1 MFFIKKGLVVMGM
14 LMATSGM
21 MAKSELPVDATI
33 RKGVLKNGMTYYIR
47 HNAQTP
53 GVAEFY
59 IAQRVG
65 SILEEPQQR
74 GLAHFLEH
82 MAFNGTKH
90 FPGTDKKPG
99 IVKWCESV
107 GIKFGANLNAYTSVD
122 ETVYNISS
130 VPTKRNGVV
139 DSCLLILHD
148 WSHYLLLTDE
158 EIDKERGVIHEEWRT
173 RTASMA
179 TMRFMEHVQ
188 PHIYAGSKYADCM
201 PIGSMDVVDNFK
213 YDALRSYYQKWY
225 RPDLQAIIVV
235 GDIDVDKMEKKIK
248 KKFSSIPMP
257 KNAAERTYYTVP
269 MNDKMI
275 VYTEQDKEQPTVNFT
290 FYQKH
295 ATTPRSERNSE
306 EYYAG
311 DYMAKIIRMMLNDRY
326 KKIVQQPNP
335 PFLSASGRDGNF
347 FLCNTMDAFTGGGM
361 LKPDSILEG
370 ISAIVAEQQRV
381 RQHGFT
387 ASELKR
393 AKAEMLRYAQDA
405 YNSREERR
413 NKEFVALCLR
423 NFTDN
428 EPMLSPEQEL
438 ELVKKLDATITL
450 ADINNEARNLISNKN
465 QVATIFASEKDG
477 FKLPSKE
484 AIEKTILDAQAK
496 NYAAY
501 TEEKLPET
509 LISKLPKKGNIVSEK
524 DSKFGYKELTLSNG
538 MKVYVKSTKYEPD
551 AISMRMF
558 SEGGTSIYPDSD
570 MVNLSY
576 LISGVTAGGVG
587 KFNNIQLDQMLAGKT
602 ASARP
607 YIEGLEEGI
616 NGTSNKASLKTMLEL
631 TYLYFTSPRR
641 DDAAFKSLMNRQYTF
656 LANRDASPN
665 VAYKDS
671 ITAILYGNNPRL
683 APVKQASLKHVNYD
697 RIMQIYKERFADA
710 SDFRVVFTGDIDLD
724 QLRPLLCQY
733 LASLPSAGKKEQYVD
748 RHEYML
754 RANEKH
760 IFKKEQK
767 TPSSL
772 SNIFISVP
780 MEYTAENDLKLS
792 VLSQLLRID
801 YTEKVREE
809 KGGTYGVSVSGS
821 MSKDPREEAIMRINF
836 RTDPAKYDELIPII
850 YQCLDD
856 MAKNGPTQENLNKIK
871 EYERKTYGQMKVINN
886 YYDYLIYNYLTDGID
901 FDTDYVKK
909 VDSLTIES
917 IRDFAKRIFSPGNH
931 VEITMQPE
939 K

>member
-1 MFFIKKGLVVMGM
+1 
-14 LMATSGM
+14 
-21 MAKSELPVDATI
+21 
-33 RKGVLKNGMTYYIR
+33 
-47 HNAQTP
+47 
-53 GVAEFY
+53 
-59 IAQRVG
+59 
-65 SILEEPQQR
+65 
-74 GLAHFLEH
+74 
-82 MAFNGTKH
+82 
-90 FPGTDKKPG
+90 
-99 IVKWCESV
+99 
-107 GIKFGANLNAYTSVD
+107 
-122 ETVYNISS
+122 
-130 VPTKRNGVV
+130 
-139 DSCLLILHD
+139 
-148 WSHYLLLTDE
+148 
-158 EIDKERGVIHEEWRT
+158 
-173 RTASMA
+173 
-179 TMRFMEHVQ
+179 
-188 PHIYAGSKYADCM
+188 
-201 PIGSMDVVDNFK
+201 
-213 YDALRSYYQKWY
+213 
-225 RPDLQAIIVV
+225 
-235 GDIDVDKMEKKIK
+235 
-248 KKFSSIPMP
+248 
-257 KNAAERTYYTVP
+257 
-269 MNDKMI
+269 
-275 VYTEQDKEQPTVNFT
+275 
-290 FYQKH
+290 
-295 ATTPRSERNSE
+295 
-306 EYYAG
+306 
-311 DYMAKIIRMMLNDRY
+311 
-326 KKIVQQPNP
+326 
-335 PFLSASGRDGNF
+335 
-347 FLCNTMDAFTGGGM
+347 
-361 LKPDSILEG
+361 
-370 ISAIVAEQQRV
+370 
-381 RQHGFT
+381 
-387 ASELKR
+387 
-393 AKAEMLRYAQDA
+393 MLRYAQDA